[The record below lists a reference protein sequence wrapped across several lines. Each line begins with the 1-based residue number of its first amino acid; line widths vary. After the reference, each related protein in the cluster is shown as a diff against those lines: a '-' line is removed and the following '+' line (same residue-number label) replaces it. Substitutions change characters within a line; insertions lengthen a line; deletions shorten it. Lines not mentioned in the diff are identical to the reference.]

1 MWGISVFP
9 PYTKQNIID
18 RPKIF
23 FINYLDIR
31 IVKTKAGDR
40 YTYNLLWELLS
51 IVSKHTEKY
60 LFLLCVQFTI
70 GILKTFIECLLCRFS
85 H

>member
-40 YTYNLLWELLS
+40 YTYNLLWE
-51 IVSKHTEKY
+51 
-60 LFLLCVQFTI
+60 FLL
-70 GILKTFIECLLCRFS
+70 
-85 H
+85 